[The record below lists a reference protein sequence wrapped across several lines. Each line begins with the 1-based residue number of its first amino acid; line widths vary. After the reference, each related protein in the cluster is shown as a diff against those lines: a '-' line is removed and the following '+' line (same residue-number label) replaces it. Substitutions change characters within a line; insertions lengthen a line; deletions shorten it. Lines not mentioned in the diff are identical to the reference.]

1 MECAVI
7 HSRTSIYCCAQI
19 FFAPG
24 IAWGSFCV
32 WSRSGF
38 KAAVG
43 SGTGTVG
50 GMRTSDCVSVLSFA
64 LAQPI

>member
-7 HSRTSIYCCAQI
+7 DGRTSIYCCAQI

-43 SGTGTVG
+43 RGTVG
-50 GMRTSDCVSVLSFA
+50 GMMTSDCVPVPSFA